1 MIMDRATDALPGNSF
16 RAGSNAAPASAGRL
30 VTGAGLFSAARK
42 ASASFAAHLGASLQL
57 RRTRRA
63 LAELS
68 DYELHDI
75 GLTRAQ
81 ARHEAS
87 RPWWND

>member
-1 MIMDRATDALPGNSF
+1 MAAARDMLTSNVFADGSKIGTHSRGRLATSAGIF
-16 RAGSNAAPASAGRL
+16 RAAKR
-30 VTGAGLFSAARK
+30 V
-42 ASASFAAHLGASLQL
+42 SASFAAHLGAGLQL
-57 RRTRRA
+57 RRTRMA
-63 LAELS
+63 LSQLS